1 VARVPGA
8 VAEVEPCDDVPGA
21 AVFELEAVTGS
32 LEAIVAGPTVPG
44 VADADP
50 PAVEPSVPG

>member
-1 VARVPGA
+1 VPGA